1 MLKSG
6 EEKKELF
13 IEIESLVSQL
23 GLRCVEVYKNE
34 TKGAVSL
41 TCLLY
46 KNESDITT
54 DDLEKAYNVIY
65 PRYSV
70 LLGERDLTLEVS
82 SPGMGRVFKDY
93 YEFTV
98 FQGKR
103 VRLYS
108 TQYSSYISGII
119 ETSDSQS
126 VTLINYLIEDKKENG
141 ERMKIDYNTIA
152 KAKLDYSWEDKND

>member
-41 TCLLY
+41 TCLLD
-46 KNESDITT
+46 KSESDITT

-119 ETSDSQS
+119 EKSDSQS
-126 VTLINYLIEDKKENG
+126 VTLIDYLIEDKKENG
-141 ERMKIDYNTIA
+141 DRMKIDYNTIA

>member
-119 ETSDSQS
+119 ETSDFQS

>member
-34 TKGAVSL
+34 TKGTVSL

-119 ETSDSQS
+119 ETSDFQS